1 MQQAGE
7 NDLVICLISG
17 GASSLWID
25 IPDGASLNDLQS
37 TYELLLK
44 SGATIDEMN
53 TIRKHLSA
61 IKGGQILQYAPRA
74 NWFSLIIS
82 DVPGDDLSVIASG
95 PTVPDTT
102 TFEDAG
108 WILAK
113 YNLSAQ
119 LPAAVSR
126 HINNG
131 IKEIIQD
138 TPKQEVNIFK
148 QVHNKIIGS
157 NAIALKAATD
167 KGKPSGYAIAVVD
180 NTLQGD
186 AAKVGSEL
194 VQQGKKYTGIL
205 PAVGYLVEKLR

>member
-82 DVPGDDLSVIASG
+82 DVPGDDLSVIANG
-95 PTVPDTT
+95 PTVP
-102 TFEDAG
+102 
-108 WILAK
+108 IL
-113 YNLSAQ
+113 L
-119 LPAAVSR
+119 R
-126 HINNG
+126 
-131 IKEIIQD
+131 
-138 TPKQEVNIFK
+138 
-148 QVHNKIIGS
+148 
-157 NAIALKAATD
+157 LKMPD
-167 KGKPSGYAIAVVD
+167 
-180 NTLQGD
+180 
-186 AAKVGSEL
+186 
-194 VQQGKKYTGIL
+194 
-205 PAVGYLVEKLR
+205 GYLQSIIYLRNCRRLLAGISIMVLKK